1 MPGPAPSAPH
11 KALLR
16 GMLASAPFLVVVVPF
31 AVLFGVV
38 ATEAGLDL
46 LQVMAFSVAVF
57 AGASQFTALQ
67 LMQDQAPTAIV
78 LATSLAVNLRMGM
91 YSAALTPHLG
101 ALPLGR
107 RTLVSFFL
115 VDQSYAAAAAE
126 YERRPNLPLADK
138 LAFFAGSVLP
148 IAPLWYAATWSGA
161 VLGTRIP
168 PEYALDFAVPITFIA
183 MLGPMLR
190 TPAHWAAALM
200 SVVAALALA
209 FLPYGSGLL
218 VAAVLAM
225 LTGAA
230 VEIALERR
238 QGQRKA

>member
-1 MPGPAPSAPH
+1 MPVSPTSR

-16 GMLASAPFLVVVVPF
+16 GMMSSAPFLVVVVPF

-46 LQVMAFSVAVF
+46 LQVMSFSLAVF

-67 LMQDQAPTAIV
+67 LMQDQAPV
-78 LATSLAVNLRMGM
+78 VMVMATSLAVNLRMGM

-107 RTLVSFFL
+107 RALVAFFL
-115 VDQSYAAAAAE
+115 VDQSYAASSAE
-126 YERRPNLPLADK
+126 FERRPDMPLAEK
-138 LAFFAGSVLP
+138 LAFFAGTVILV
-148 IAPLWYAATWSGA
+148 APMWYLASFAGA

-183 MLGPMLR
+183 ILGPMLR
-190 TPAHWAAALM
+190 TTAHWAAALV
-200 SVVAALALA
+200 SVLAALALA
-209 FLPYGSGLL
+209 FMPYGTGLL

-225 LTGAA
+225 VTGAL
-230 VEIALERR
+230 VEIWQERR
-238 QGQRKA
+238 AR